1 MIRHSAPLTDASV
14 CGKRVTAAH
23 IRAAALLAADA
34 GALLCAWLIAVALAS
49 WTGRSWWALEWNP
62 LFTLSGQL
70 YTLMALLVMAG
81 LAINGQYARRAAF
94 WEETRVIWRYA
105 LLAALTNFALNFFLQ
120 VTNTRTLPVLAW
132 AWALVLAPLARL
144 LAREVLIGLHGWW
157 RTVLIV
163 GTGETAWEAAEA
175 IRRERHL
182 GLRIAGFVQTGQASA
197 PPQAQPAP
205 HFDPGPE
212 WAHGLPVYVSPSD
225 QELDAASGVELLAH
239 RLKCEAIVVV
249 LGGAVP
255 PALAALVGRLH
266 AQQFVIF
273 TAQTLQ
279 GLPVQGMKTQHFFT
293 NDVLFLRLQHQMFN
307 PLARTVKRSMDVVL
321 SALLLLILSPLMAWA
336 AWLIWREDGAPV
348 FYRQRRVGCGE
359 TDFAFIKFRSMVHGA
374 DALLTTWKT
383 ERPDL
388 YARYEANNFKL
399 ADDPRVL
406 RVARWMRRLSVDE
419 LPQLWNVLR
428 GDMSLVGPRPLL
440 RRELMHYPADALALY
455 AQVRP
460 GITGLWQVSGRSHT
474 RFEERANY
482 DGWYVRNWSLWVDW
496 VILLKTVRVVFS
508 GRGAM

>member
-1 MIRHSAPLTDASV
+1 MICCRASSTNV
-14 CGKRVTAAH
+14 PASGKRITTTR
-23 IRAAALLAADA
+23 IRAVALLAADA

-49 WTGRSWWALEWNP
+49 WAGRSWWAREWNP
-62 LFTLSGQL
+62 LFTTSGRL

-81 LAINGQYARRAAF
+81 LAINGQYIRRTAF
-94 WEETRVIWRYA
+94 WGETGVIWRYA

-132 AWALVLAPLARL
+132 AWALLLLPLIRL
-144 LAREVLIGLHGWW
+144 LAREVLVGLKCWW

-163 GTGETAWEAAEA
+163 GAGDTAWEAAEA

-182 GLRIAGFVQTGQASA
+182 GLHIAGFVQTGDT
-197 PPQAQPAP
+197 PAP
-205 HFDPGPE
+205 LATELASPPDTDQT
-212 WAHGLPVYVSPSD
+212 WAHGQHVYAAPPDREDTTTPS
-225 QELDAASGVELLAH
+225 VELLAH
-239 RLKCEAIVVV
+239 RLGCEAIVVV
-249 LGGAVP
+249 LSGAVS
-255 PALAALVGRLH
+255 PALAALVERLH

-279 GLPVQGMKTQHFFT
+279 GLPVQGMQAQHFFS
-293 NDVLFLRLQHQMFN
+293 NDVLFLRLQPHIFS
-307 PLARTVKRSMDVVL
+307 PLARTVKRGADMVL

-348 FYRQRRVGCGE
+348 FYRQTRVGRGE
-359 TDFAFIKFRSMVHGA
+359 ADFAFIKFRSMVRGA
-374 DALLTTWKT
+374 DTLLAAWKT

-388 YARYEANNFKL
+388 YARYEAGNFKL

-406 RVARWMRRLSVDE
+406 SAARWMRRLSVDE

-440 RRELMHYPADALALY
+440 RRELPRYPAGARALY
-455 AQVRP
+455 TQVRP

-474 RFEERANY
+474 RFEDRADY
-482 DGWYVRNWSLWVDW
+482 DSWYVRNWSLWVDW